1 MVCGRQHKRRFW
13 NELCLDQVQAMTFWR
28 SANKSFCVACD
39 LGTEVVDE
47 THTHTHTHIIGSLDP
62 EFGQN
67 CNRMCSK
74 S

>member
-1 MVCGRQHKRRFW
+1 MVCGRQHTQRFW
-13 NELCLDQVQAMTFWR
+13 NELCFSQVQAMTSWR
-28 SANKSFCVACD
+28 SANKNVCVACD
-39 LGTEVVDE
+39 LGTGVVE
-47 THTHTHTHIIGSLDP
+47 KTHTHIIGSLDP